1 MACCGPRT
9 SFFFNETAATEIYA
23 YVKEN
28 GEIVA
33 TEPLK
38 ITSWNEWHTAKIAG
52 VHHSEGAEFIVG
64 IYVRCTGSGNGA
76 WGKIDEAILNFA
88 D

>member
-1 MACCGPRT
+1 MEDKEKR
-9 SFFFNETAATEIYA
+9 AAD
-23 YVKEN
+23 VSNLKEN